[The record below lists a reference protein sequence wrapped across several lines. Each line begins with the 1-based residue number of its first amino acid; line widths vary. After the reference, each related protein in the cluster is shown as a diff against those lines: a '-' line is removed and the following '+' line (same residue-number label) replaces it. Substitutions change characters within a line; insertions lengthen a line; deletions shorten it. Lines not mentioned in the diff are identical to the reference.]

1 MTRRTAF
8 FDKKERGVGALRPV
22 RTVIEVDDL
31 TGELRNQ
38 STVYVSPPK
47 NEPPYVKVYLDSVS
61 SLTEMPMYCWPVL
74 WWMIRMLPYA
84 NVDQEFEFG
93 APMRRKAAGELG
105 VSVSRIDHAVS
116 DFLKYGVLLRVDR
129 GLYRFNPVFFA
140 RGEWKDIQK
149 LRSCGG

>member
-1 MTRRTAF
+1 M
-8 FDKKERGVGALRPV
+8 LRPV

-31 TGELRNQ
+31 TGELKGQ

-47 NEPPYVKVYLDSVS
+47 SEPNYVKVYLDSLP
-61 SLTEMPMYCWPVL
+61 SLIRMPMYCWPIL

-84 NVDQEFEFG
+84 NTEQVFEFG
-93 APMRRKAAGELG
+93 APMRRKAAVDLG

-116 DFLKYGVLLRVDR
+116 DFLKCGILFRVDR
-129 GLYRFNPVFFA
+129 GLYRFNPHFFA

-149 LRSCGG
+149 LRLRLEEHL

>member
-1 MTRRTAF
+1 M
-8 FDKKERGVGALRPV
+8 RPV
-22 RTVIEVDDL
+22 RTVIEMDDL
-31 TGELRNQ
+31 TGELKSQ
-38 STVYVSPPK
+38 STVYVSTPK

-61 SLTEMPMYCWPVL
+61 SLMGMPMYCWPVL

-84 NVDQEFEFG
+84 NTDQEFEFG

-116 DFLKYGVLLRVDR
+116 DFLKYGVLIRVDR
-129 GLYRFNPVFFA
+129 GLYQFNPVFFA